1 MFPGGQIESEGGKVA
16 GGAESGNTI
25 IMMTRVMMMMMMMMI
40 MFKAEEGKV
49 AVFTIPAFWGF

>member
-1 MFPGGQIESEGGKVA
+1 
-16 GGAESGNTI
+16 
-25 IMMTRVMMMMMMMMI
+25 MMARVMMMMMMMMARVMVMMMMI